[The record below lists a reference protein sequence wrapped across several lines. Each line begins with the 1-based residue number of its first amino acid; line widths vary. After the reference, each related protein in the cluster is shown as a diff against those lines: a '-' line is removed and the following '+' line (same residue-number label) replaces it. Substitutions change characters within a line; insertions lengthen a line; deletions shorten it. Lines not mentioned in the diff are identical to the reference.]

1 MVVERRCR
9 DIVSCNWYKKKNVR
23 TVRNIVSTIAS
34 ASVVVQADLQ
44 IDSIS
49 IFLFFEAMLKTREFF
64 PITIEA
70 KAHIKKITEYPE

>member
-1 MVVERRCR
+1 MERRCR
-9 DIVSCNWYKKKNVR
+9 DIVHYKWYTKKRQNGAKHC
-23 TVRNIVSTIAS
+23 IKMIAPV
-34 ASVVVQADLQ
+34 SVVVKADFQ

-70 KAHIKKITEYPE
+70 KAHITKITEYPE